1 MFNHPLIHEEAKLK
15 IQQREREAE
24 TYRRHKQ
31 LGYSDRRAARWIFLF
46 ITLVTT
52 LMITMVL
59 L

>member
-24 TYRRHKQ
+24 TCRWHKQ
-31 LGYSDRRAARWIFLF
+31 LGYSDRRAARWIFLLMML
-46 ITLVTT
+46 ITT